1 MGTLIFGPTLYL
13 VYAWLTSNGYITP
26 LALAGS
32 RARLAELLA
41 SFSFTMLGFLATLI
55 TILFMTSDSDVMRK
69 YRRGGY
75 HKVLVSLL
83 AGALVS
89 LSVTF
94 VAAIVAAADHTP
106 VVWFQVSI
114 SMAFSGMVQVVLTA
128 LATLN
133 LARKG

>member
-1 MGTLIFGPTLYL
+1 M
-13 VYAWLTSNGYITP
+13 YAWATSNGHVAP

-94 VAAIVAAADHTP
+94 VSAVVAAADHTP

-114 SMAFSGMVQVVLTA
+114 SMAVSGMAQVVLTA